1 MNSGGSSVNETAQT
15 KMPDNV
21 IPTEETSFKEVKG
34 VLGLIVTVLA
44 VALSLFHL
52 YTGGFRPLVAYEQ
65 RGVHLTFVLV
75 LIFLLIPYRKGRKI
89 SRLDICFAV
98 LSLAAGAYLVIE
110 ADAILDRI
118 GIPITRDLIVG
129 GALILLVLEA
139 TRRAIGAAVPIVAV
153 IVLLYASF
161 GYLAPL
167 SFIHQGYPTE
177 RIISQMTLANEGIFG
192 IPLGVSATFII
203 LFTIFG
209 AILDASGA
217 GKFFVDF
224 ALGCMGKSRAGAG
237 RAVTLASFLLGTVS
251 GSGAATAVT
260 LGSVAWP
267 LLKRSGY
274 NPEMAGGLL
283 AAGGIGA
290 VLSPPVLGAASFLI
304 AEILRISYLEVL
316 IMASIPT
323 LLYYASILFM
333 IEGDARHLALQ
344 QVSLGKIDVG
354 ALTKQYWFHFSSL
367 VTIVIF
373 MALGY
378 TATKAV
384 FYSTVIAIA
393 ASFWNRQSAL
403 YPRKLIDALASGSIQ
418 VLGIAATC
426 ACAGIIVGT
435 INLTGIGLKFSGII
449 VAFAGG
455 NLILTLILTAVIL
468 LILGLALPITASYII
483 AAVMTAPALVKLGV
497 PHGAAHMFIF
507 YYAVLSEVSPPTA
520 ITPFA
525 AAAIT
530 GGSPYKTTML
540 AWKYTLP
547 AFIVPFMFCATP
559 EGVGLLLKGP
569 VFNIVLVSLTAL
581 AGVWALSGAVS
592 GYLIGP
598 LGWIERVAL
607 TVSGLLL
614 FYAGNI
620 QDLIGASI
628 LGLVFLLQVVRKR
641 IKIGRDSR
649 PRSA

>member
-1 MNSGGSSVNETAQT
+1 MGQT
-15 KMPDNV
+15 KIPENV
-21 IPTEETSFKEVKG
+21 TPTEETSFKEMG
-34 VLGLIVTVLA
+34 GALGRIVTVIA
-44 VALSLFHL
+44 VVFSLFHI
-52 YTGGFRPLVAYEQ
+52 YTGGFRALVAYEQ

-89 SRLDICFAV
+89 SWPDICLAV
-98 LSLAAGAYLVIE
+98 LSAAAGAYLVIG
-110 ADAILDRI
+110 ADEITERI
-118 GIPITRDLIVG
+118 GIPITLDLIIG
-129 GALILLVLEA
+129 GAVVLLVLEA
-139 TRRAIGAAVPIVAV
+139 TRRAIGSAIAILAG
-153 IVLLYASF
+153 IVLLYAHF

-167 SFIHQGYPTE
+167 SFIHQGYPVE
-177 RIISQMTLANEGIFG
+177 RIISQMSLATEGIFG
-192 IPLGVSATFII
+192 IPLGVSATFIV

-209 AILDASGA
+209 AVLEVSGA
-217 GKFFVDF
+217 GQFYVDF

-274 NPEMAGGLL
+274 DADSAGGLL

-290 VLSPPVLGAASFLI
+290 VLSPPVMGAASFLI

-316 IMASIPT
+316 IMATIPT
-323 LLYYASILFM
+323 LLYYASIFFM
-333 IEGDARHLALQ
+333 VEGDARHLGLQ
-344 QVSLGKIDVG
+344 QVSLGRIDVG
-354 ALTKQYWFHFSSL
+354 ALARQYWFHFASL

-373 MALGY
+373 MALGFSAI
-378 TATKAV
+378 TAV
-384 FYSTVIAIA
+384 FYSTLIAIA
-393 ASFWNRQSAL
+393 TSFLNRQSAL

-418 VLGIAATC
+418 VLGVAVTC

-435 INLTGIGLKFSGII
+435 INLTGIGLKFSSII
-449 VAFAGG
+449 IDFAGG
-455 NLILTLILTAVIL
+455 NLFLTLILTAVIL

-507 YYAVLSEVSPPTA
+507 YYAVLSEVSPPMA

-530 GGSPYKTTML
+530 GGNPFKTTMR

-547 AFIVPFMFCATP
+547 AFIVPFMFCASP
-559 EGVGLLLKGP
+559 EGIGLLLRGP
-569 VFNIVLVSLTAL
+569 VFNIVLVTLTAL
-581 AGVWALSGAVS
+581 AGVWALSGAVG
-592 GYLIGP
+592 GYLLGP
-598 LGWIERVAL
+598 LGRIERVAL
-607 TVSGLLL
+607 AISGLLL
-614 FYAGNI
+614 FYAGAI

-628 LGLVFLLQVVRKR
+628 LGMVFLLQVVRNR
-641 IKIGRDSR
+641 TQSSR
-649 PRSA
+649 GSRARSA